1 MTLRSLAVN
10 AQDGDDV
17 RTRVDPEEARQ
28 AGPNGPS
35 PMSIIRL
42 DQILDL
48 GEFLPPYSCKPRKGG
63 AHIYCSLQ
71 LSLPL
76 PLRVFLSCCP
86 LHIQVSSLPKPPFQA
101 HCRLYC
107 ILSLTMLSCSPPVF
121 PSMALTLAGHQT
133 QT

>member
-1 MTLRSLAVN
+1 MYIWVPHDESSVFLILYLMALRSLAVN
-10 AQDGDDV
+10 DQDGDDV
-17 RTRVDPEEARQ
+17 RTRTGPEEARQ

-42 DQILDL
+42 DQILDW

-76 PLRVFLSCCP
+76 A
-86 LHIQVSSLPKPPFQA
+86 LPV
-101 HCRLYC
+101 L
-107 ILSLTMLSCSPPVF
+107 LSCSP
-121 PSMALTLAGHQT
+121 L
-133 QT
+133 